1 MALSNTSPAS
11 NSSILYPY
19 ENPQT
24 DLGDLGS
31 FRSNREIISIVAIL
45 LQPLAQQQK
54 SYLKDWYSQL
64 TPLISLT
71 GLKFQITQSLYLWT

>member
-1 MALSNTSPAS
+1 MALSNTKPAS

-24 DLGDLGS
+24 DLGTSGVSGPTEKLS
-31 FRSNREIISIVAIL
+31 AFVAIL

-54 SYLKDWYSQL
+54 SCLKYWY
-64 TPLISLT
+64 
-71 GLKFQITQSLYLWT
+71 G

>member
-1 MALSNTSPAS
+1 MALPNTKPAS

-24 DLGDLGS
+24 DLTGRPRE
-31 FRSNREIISIVAIL
+31 FRVHQRSYPAAFVAIL

-54 SYLKDWYSQL
+54 SYLRDCQD
-64 TPLISLT
+64 
-71 GLKFQITQSLYLWT
+71 